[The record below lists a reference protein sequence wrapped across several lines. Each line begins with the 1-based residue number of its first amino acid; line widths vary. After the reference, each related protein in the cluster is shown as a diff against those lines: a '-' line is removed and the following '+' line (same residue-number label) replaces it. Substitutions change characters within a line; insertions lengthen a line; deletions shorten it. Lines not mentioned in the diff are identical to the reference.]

1 MDDHA
6 AMIAKLNGDLSSWS
20 INVQTQAH
28 REEAPPLSSPNLSD
42 DSASDRSVK
51 PTGASESSS
60 SGSPSERGTRDEDA
74 TLFELEED
82 QEDEVVD
89 DAAQEAA
96 QFVRGLLPAS
106 GTYSDRQRCAHGL
119 ATALG
124 ASANA
129 ATVLTAHLD
138 NTTLMR
144 SLLRLIDDA
153 QHKSDALT
161 ADIVLGP
168 PPRQIEPS
176 HSTPPPV
183 DAEVSPLLP
192 TARSLPDQ
200 PERRGEWVRLGTRD
214 ARACGSGGAPGE
226 RPRQPRGVYI
236 ALRHRLFA
244 QPQAPAGRGGGA
256 EAGGRRG
263 EATTAWEGGGHHR
276 GVRARRAGGAAA
288 GLVPHAAW
296 RAPRLG
302 STESQLERGIS
313 RQDGAAR
320 RQLWPSP
327 AVARGRDKRCDVWPH
342 GGE

>member
-89 DAAQEAA
+89 EAAHEAA

-161 ADIVLGP
+161 ADIVLGT

-176 HSTPPPV
+176 RGDTPV
-183 DAEVSPLLP
+183 DAAVSPLSP
-192 TARSLPDQ
+192 TARSLFDQ
-200 PERRGEWVRLGTRD
+200 PERRGEWVRPGARD
-214 ARACGSGGAPGE
+214 AGASGSGGAPSE
-226 RPRQPRGVYI
+226 RPR
-236 ALRHRLFA
+236 
-244 QPQAPAGRGGGA
+244 
-256 EAGGRRG
+256 
-263 EATTAWEGGGHHR
+263 
-276 GVRARRAGGAAA
+276 
-288 GLVPHAAW
+288 
-296 RAPRLG
+296 
-302 STESQLERGIS
+302 
-313 RQDGAAR
+313 
-320 RQLWPSP
+320 
-327 AVARGRDKRCDVWPH
+327 
-342 GGE
+342 

>member
-89 DAAQEAA
+89 EAAHEAA

-161 ADIVLGP
+161 ADIVLGT

-176 HSTPPPV
+176 RGDTPV
-183 DAEVSPLLP
+183 DAAVSPLSP
-192 TARSLPDQ
+192 TARSLFDQ

-244 QPQAPAGRGGGA
+244 
-256 EAGGRRG
+256 
-263 EATTAWEGGGHHR
+263 
-276 GVRARRAGGAAA
+276 
-288 GLVPHAAW
+288 
-296 RAPRLG
+296 
-302 STESQLERGIS
+302 
-313 RQDGAAR
+313 
-320 RQLWPSP
+320 
-327 AVARGRDKRCDVWPH
+327 
-342 GGE
+342 

>member
-89 DAAQEAA
+89 EAAHEAA

-153 QHKSDALT
+153 QHKADALT
-161 ADIVLGP
+161 ADIVLGT

-183 DAEVSPLLP
+183 DAEVSPLSP

-200 PERRGEWVRLGTRD
+200 PEWRGEWVRPGARD
-214 ARACGSGGAPGE
+214 ARACGSGGAPSE

-263 EATTAWEGGGHHR
+263 EATTTW
-276 GVRARRAGGAAA
+276 
-288 GLVPHAAW
+288 
-296 RAPRLG
+296 
-302 STESQLERGIS
+302 
-313 RQDGAAR
+313 
-320 RQLWPSP
+320 
-327 AVARGRDKRCDVWPH
+327 
-342 GGE
+342 